1 MWMNMTHSTIA
12 NTWKVQCTSQ
22 TTHFA
27 KDVQKE
33 MLNTWDEFN
42 VSHSISST
50 NRFSVHQLAIPLSE
64 LLMSTVKLDHKS
76 MKNIGNMLKYLH
88 KTNPAPWISGQ
99 MKINKSETTCLDFSC
114 CGNYFLQCTVLSS
127 EKKITSLSL
136 IGYPIQHNMVGIVF
150 NCLAAAKV
158 LLTLQPRDPATSQ
171 LLTTGCL
178 CSEMPEGQRLDHV
191 PKWSDCCIDRIFL
204 GFNFAQTSFSAKSTP
219 REGCG

>member
-1 MWMNMTHSTIA
+1 M
-12 NTWKVQCTSQ
+12 
-22 TTHFA
+22 
-27 KDVQKE
+27 
-33 MLNTWDEFN
+33 
-42 VSHSISST
+42 SST
-50 NRFSVHQLAIPLSE
+50 CLILSQVQIIFQCIN
-64 LLMSTVKLDHKS
+64 LLLRYPSSLWVLLNWTTSLW
-76 MKNIGNMLKYLH
+76 KNIGNMLKYLH

-127 EKKITSLSL
+127 EKKIISLPL

-171 LLTTGCL
+171 LLTTRCL

-191 PKWSDCCIDRIFL
+191 PKWSDCCIDRILL
-204 GFNFAQTSFSAKSTP
+204 GFNFAQTSFSAKRTP